1 VAVPKVRECSVKTAP
16 GVTGQRES
24 RHHCIM
30 AAISAEKDS
39 HDEIEGSTSVNSI
52 ERPNRCSN
60 GLIWV
65 DGTETCH
72 HRRRKHEYDWNSI
85 DFVKLSDTLPPK
97 SFMEIP
103 NDIGATFDAA

>member
-1 VAVPKVRECSVKTAP
+1 MFREDCTRRDGAERVPSPLHNGRDL
-16 GVTGQRES
+16 R
-24 RHHCIM
+24 
-30 AAISAEKDS
+30 EKDS

-60 GLIWV
+60 GPIWV

-72 HRRRKHEYDWNSI
+72 HRRIKHEYDWKSI